1 MTLPRPNVLF
11 LFSDQHSPRFLGH
24 VGHPVVRTPQL
35 DRLAREG
42 VVFDRAYC
50 QSPLC
55 CPSRASLLTGRY
67 CRDLGIYDN
76 QHILESNGVTFPR
89 VLGAAGYR
97 TCLIGKAHF
106 NGEQF
111 QGYQE
116 RPYGDLCGQ
125 AHQPDPQRL
134 PERGDAGLGG
144 LIEAAGPSG
153 IPLPLTQTEICV
165 AESAKWLQAHV
176 ASRGGQPFCLSV
188 HFDKPHFPICPPPEY
203 FKRYE
208 GRVHLPDLPD
218 GFLEK
223 EVPFVRA
230 AMRNFGICD
239 AERRDRAAHEHALAA
254 YCGCVE
260 WMDDA
265 VGRILATL
273 DYLGLAENTLVV
285 YSSDHGEMAG
295 ERGTWQKSVF
305 YEASARVPL
314 LMRLPSITGASGRRI
329 ATPVGLIDLFPTFCE
344 LAGVATPDTCG
355 GTSLLPLL
363 RSATIDRDAIFSE
376 SVVLKEPEHA
386 GCMIRTGRWKYNT
399 YLDGAEELYD
409 LDADPGEWIN
419 LAAAPAHRAVLDD
432 LRRRVVAFWQPEKQ
446 LARYR
451 ACPRMPR
458 QKHFYPYS
466 NQFVLGDGAIVDA
479 RP

>member
-1 MTLPRPNVLF
+1 MSSRPNILF
-11 LFSDQHSPRFLGH
+11 LLSDQHSPHFTGFA
-24 VGHPVVRTPQL
+24 GHPFVQTPHL

-42 VVFDRAYC
+42 VSFDRAYC

-55 CPSRASLLTGRY
+55 CPSRASLASGRY

-97 TCLIGKAHF
+97 TCVIGKTHF

-116 RPYGDLCGQ
+116 RPYGDLFGQ
-125 AHQPDPQRL
+125 AHQPDPRRL
-134 PERGDAGLGG
+134 PVRGDAGLGG
-144 LIEAAGPSG
+144 VIEAAGPSG

-165 AESAKWLQAHV
+165 AEASKWLQTHV
-176 ASRGGQPFCLSV
+176 AQRGGQPFCLSV
-188 HFDKPHFPICPPPEY
+188 HFDKPHFPICPPPDY

-208 GRVHLPDLPD
+208 GRVHLPDLPP

-230 AMRNFGICD
+230 AMRSFGICD
-239 AERRDRAAHEHALAA
+239 PERKDRAAHERTLAA
-254 YCGCVE
+254 YCGCIE
-260 WMDDA
+260 WVDDA
-265 VGRILATL
+265 IGRVLATL
-273 DYLGLAENTLVV
+273 DYLGLAENTLVI

-305 YEASARVPL
+305 YEASARLPL
-314 LMRLPSITGASGRRI
+314 FMRLPGVTGAGGRRV
-329 ATPVGLIDLFPTFCE
+329 AAPVGLIDMFPTFCE
-344 LAGVATPDTCG
+344 LAGTATPAECG

-363 RSATIDRDAIFSE
+363 RGGTIARDAIFSE
-376 SVVLKEPEHA
+376 SVVIKEPAHA
-386 GCMIRTGRWKYNT
+386 GCMIRTGKWKYNT
-399 YLDGAEELYD
+399 YLDGTEELYD
-409 LDADPGEWIN
+409 LEADPGEWTN
-419 LAAAPAHRAVLDD
+419 LAAVPANRAVRDE
-432 LRRRVVAFWQPEKQ
+432 LRRRVLAFWEPEKQ
-446 LARYR
+446 LARYETR
-451 ACPRMPR
+451 PRMSR
-458 QKHFYPYS
+458 QKHFYEFS
-466 NQFVLGDGAIVDA
+466 NQFVLGDGAVIDA